1 MDRIEGDSEEWGLLV
16 VQELVFILKDSHAR
30 LEDLLMGLKISR
42 DNLQEKSAFGEVF
55 SSIQR
60 VFRVMNSSFIQEIT
74 FEGWF
79 HDFSLFSTKFTV

>member
-60 VFRVMNSSFIQEIT
+60 VFRVMN
-74 FEGWF
+74 
-79 HDFSLFSTKFTV
+79 